1 MQSQSIVIYFKKS
14 LLIWSIVLLI
24 ISFTNGSSQ
33 AQSIDF
39 YCPPL
44 QTELLLSGTF
54 GEIRSNH
61 FHSGVDF
68 KTGKNGVPVFSI
80 GDGYIVRIK
89 ISSVG
94 FGKVLYINHPEG
106 YTSVYA
112 HLHSFNDDL
121 ERFVDSI
128 QHSKNDY
135 ELEVFPDS
143 NLFRV
148 KREDFIG
155 LSGNTGG
162 SEAPHLHFEIRDTKS
177 ENIVNP
183 QFTNWNIIDSIKP
196 VLSKV
201 NFYSFQPNYWDK
213 LPQELFFDA
222 NYRDSLIVLHSKSE
236 LIGLGISSY
245 DKQSGSSTLGIFAA
259 NLCVDDA
266 SVFSYNYATFSFSE
280 NSFANAHIDFSEKI
294 FKKIETERL
303 FILPNDACSIYKN
316 QVKNG
321 IKMIPNQVYRIE
333 IEISDFTGN
342 TTTKQFSIVNR
353 PLEENK
359 EVVNA
364 MIDCRKEFNLELAKI
379 KITIPKNALYQD
391 TKHLFTI
398 DKNILK
404 GFITPSIQILD
415 RDITLHKSMLIS
427 FASFKYDE
435 KIVLAKLDDLNK
447 AVSYLNKTN
456 SKIDFLSKT
465 GGKFALTYD
474 TIAPKVTSYAFTSDG
489 VNFDPRLSIFIN
501 ESMSGLKSQEV
512 FINGI
517 KQISVW
523 DPRIKEIYICLKD
536 VSMYPNKILINL
548 VDYCNNKSTV
558 EFSI

>member
-1 MQSQSIVIYFKKS
+1 MQSQSIALYFKKN
-14 LLIWSIVLLI
+14 LVIWSIVLLI
-24 ISFTNGSSQ
+24 MSLKYSSCQ

-89 ISSVG
+89 ISTVG

-121 ERFVDSI
+121 EQFVDSI

-162 SEAPHLHFEIRDTKS
+162 SEGPHLHFEIRDTKS
-177 ENIVNP
+177 ENIINP
-183 QFTNWNIIDSIKP
+183 QFTNWTIIDSIKP
-196 VLSKV
+196 VLTKV
-201 NFYSFQPNYWDK
+201 NFYSFQTNYWDK
-213 LPQELFFDA
+213 LPQELFF
-222 NYRDSLIVLHSKSE
+222 NSTYRDSLIVLHSKSE

-245 DKQSGSSTLGIFAA
+245 DKQIESSTLGIFAV
-259 NLCVDDA
+259 NLCVDDT
-266 SVFSYNYATFSFSE
+266 SVFSYKYSTFSFSE
-280 NSFANAHIDFSEKI
+280 TSFANAHIDFSEKI

-303 FILPNDACSIYKN
+303 FILPNDTCSIYKN
-316 QVKNG
+316 QVENG
-321 IKMIPNQVYRIE
+321 IKMIPNQIYRLE
-333 IEISDFTGN
+333 IEISDFAGN

-353 PLEENK
+353 PLEEKAAQLDSMINCSK
-359 EVVNA
+359 ELNF
-364 MIDCRKEFNLELAKI
+364 DLANI
-379 KITIPKNALYQD
+379 KISIPKNALYQD
-391 TKHLFTI
+391 TKQLFTI
-398 DKNILK
+398 EKNILK

-415 RDITLHKSMLIS
+415 RDISLYKPMLIS
-427 FASFKYDE
+427 FSPIKYSE
-435 KIVLAKLDDLNK
+435 KIVLAKLDHLNK

-474 TIAPKVTSYAFTSDG
+474 SIAPTVISFAFTADD
-489 VNFDPRLSIFIN
+489 VNFEPRLSVFIN

-512 FINGI
+512 YINGI

-523 DPRIKEIYICLKD
+523 DPRIKEIYISLKD

-558 EFSI
+558 EFLI

>member
-1 MQSQSIVIYFKKS
+1 MQSQSISLSFKKS
-14 LLIWSIVLLI
+14 LLIWSSILLI
-24 ISFTNGSSQ
+24 ISFTKELSQ

-44 QTELLLSGTF
+44 QTDLLLSGTF

-61 FHSGVDF
+61 FHSGIDF

-89 ISSVG
+89 ISTVG

-128 QHSKNDY
+128 QRSKNDY
-135 ELEVFPDS
+135 EMEVFPDS

-162 SEAPHLHFEIRDTKS
+162 SEGPHLHFEMRDTKS
-177 ENIVNP
+177 ENIINP

-213 LPQELFFDA
+213 LPQELSFDA
-222 NYRDSLIVLHSKSE
+222 TDRDSLIVLHSKSE
-236 LIGLGISSY
+236 LIGLGISAY
-245 DKQSGSSTLGIFAA
+245 DKQIAASTLGIFAA
-259 NLCVDDA
+259 NLCVDDT
-266 SVFSYNYATFSFSE
+266 SVFSYNYSTFSFSE
-280 NSFANAHIDFSEKI
+280 TSFVNAHIDFSEKI
-294 FKKIETERL
+294 AKKIETERL
-303 FILPNDACSIYKN
+303 FILPNDTCSIYKN
-316 QVKNG
+316 QVENG
-321 IKMIPNQVYRIE
+321 IKLIPNQVYRIE
-333 IEISDFTGN
+333 IEISDFAGN
-342 TTTKQFSIVNR
+342 TSYHQFSIVNR
-353 PLEENK
+353 PLDETTVELDS
-359 EVVNA
+359 
-364 MIDCRKEFNLELAKI
+364 MIDCTKEFNFALSNI
-379 KITIPKNALYQD
+379 SITIPQNGLYQD
-391 TKHLFTI
+391 TKQLFTI
-398 DKNILK
+398 EKNILK
-404 GFITPSIQILD
+404 GFITPCMQILD
-415 RDITLHKSMLIS
+415 RDIPLHKSMLIS
-427 FASFKYDE
+427 FAPIIYNE

-456 SKIDFLSKT
+456 SKVDFLTKT

-474 TIAPKVTSYAFTSDG
+474 TIAPTVTSYAFTSDD
-489 VNFDPRLSIFIN
+489 VNYEPRLSIFIN

-512 FINGI
+512 YINGI

-523 DPRIKEIYICLKD
+523 DPRTKDIYISLED
-536 VSMYPNKILINL
+536 VSTFPNIILINL
-548 VDYCNNKSTV
+548 VDNCNNKSTI
-558 EFSI
+558 EFLI

>member
-1 MQSQSIVIYFKKS
+1 MQSQSISLSFKKS
-14 LLIWSIVLLI
+14 LLIWSSMLLI
-24 ISFTNGSSQ
+24 ISFTQGLSQ

-44 QTELLLSGTF
+44 QTDLLLSGTF

-61 FHSGVDF
+61 FHSGIDF

-89 ISSVG
+89 ISTVG

-128 QHSKNDY
+128 QRSKNDY
-135 ELEVFPDS
+135 EMEVFPDS

-162 SEAPHLHFEIRDTKS
+162 SEGPHLHFEMRDTKS
-177 ENIVNP
+177 ENIINP

-213 LPQELFFDA
+213 LPQELSFDA
-222 NYRDSLIVLHSKSE
+222 TDRDSLIVLHSKSE
-236 LIGLGISSY
+236 LIGLGISAY
-245 DKQSGSSTLGIFAA
+245 DKQIAASTLGIFAA
-259 NLCVDDA
+259 NLCVDDT
-266 SVFSYNYATFSFSE
+266 SVFSYNYSTFSFSE
-280 NSFANAHIDFSEKI
+280 TSFVNAHIDFSEKI
-294 FKKIETERL
+294 AKKIETERL
-303 FILPNDACSIYKN
+303 FILPNDTCSIYKN
-316 QVKNG
+316 QVENG

-333 IEISDFTGN
+333 IEISDFAGN
-342 TTTKQFSIVNR
+342 TSSHQFSIVNR
-353 PLEENK
+353 PLDETTVELDS
-359 EVVNA
+359 
-364 MIDCRKEFNLELAKI
+364 MIDCTKEFNFALSNI
-379 KITIPKNALYQD
+379 SISIPQNGLYQD
-391 TKHLFTI
+391 TKQLFTFE
-398 DKNILK
+398 KNILK
-404 GFITPSIQILD
+404 GFITPCMQILD
-415 RDITLHKSMLIS
+415 RDIPLHKSMLIS
-427 FASFKYDE
+427 FAPIIYNE

-456 SKIDFLSKT
+456 SKVDFLTKT

-474 TIAPKVTSYAFTSDG
+474 TIAPTVTSYAFTSDD
-489 VNFDPRLSIFIN
+489 VNYEPRLSIFIN

-512 FINGI
+512 YINGI

-523 DPRIKEIYICLKD
+523 DPRTKDIYISLED
-536 VSMYPNKILINL
+536 VSTFPNIILINL
-548 VDYCNNKSTV
+548 VDNCNNKSTI
-558 EFSI
+558 EFLI

>member
-1 MQSQSIVIYFKKS
+1 MQSQSISLSFKKS
-14 LLIWSIVLLI
+14 LLIWSSMLLI
-24 ISFTNGSSQ
+24 NSFTKGLSQ

-44 QTELLLSGTF
+44 QTDLLLSGTF
-54 GEIRSNH
+54 GEIRTNH
-61 FHSGVDF
+61 FHSGIDF

-128 QHSKNDY
+128 QRSKNDY
-135 ELEVFPDS
+135 EMEVFPDS

-162 SEAPHLHFEIRDTKS
+162 SEGPHLHFEIRDTKS

-213 LPQELFFDA
+213 LPQELSFNATD
-222 NYRDSLIVLHSKSE
+222 RDSLIVLHSKSE
-236 LIGLGISSY
+236 LIGLGISAY
-245 DKQSGSSTLGIFAA
+245 DKQIAASTLGIFAA
-259 NLCVDDA
+259 NLCVDDT
-266 SVFSYNYATFSFSE
+266 SVFSYNYSTFSFSE
-280 NSFANAHIDFSEKI
+280 TSFVNAHIDFSEKI
-294 FKKIETERL
+294 AKKIETERL
-303 FILPNDACSIYKN
+303 FTLPNDTCSIYKN
-316 QVKNG
+316 QVENG

-333 IEISDFTGN
+333 IEISDFAGN
-342 TTTKQFSIVNR
+342 TSSHQFSIVNR
-353 PLEENK
+353 PLDETTEELDS
-359 EVVNA
+359 
-364 MIDCRKEFNLELAKI
+364 MIDCTKEFNFALSNI
-379 KITIPKNALYQD
+379 SITIPKNGLYQD
-391 TKHLFTI
+391 TKQRFTI
-398 DKNILK
+398 EKNILK
-404 GFITPSIQILD
+404 SFITPCMQILD
-415 RDITLHKSMLIS
+415 RDIPLHKSMLIS
-427 FASFKYDE
+427 FTPIIYNE

-456 SKIDFLSKT
+456 SKVDFLTKT

-474 TIAPKVTSYAFTSDG
+474 TIAPTVTSYAFTSDD
-489 VNFDPRLSIFIN
+489 VNYEPRLSIFIN

-512 FINGI
+512 YINGI

-523 DPRIKEIYICLKD
+523 DPRTKDIYISLED
-536 VSMYPNKILINL
+536 VSTFPNIILINL
-548 VDYCNNKSTV
+548 VDNCNNKSTI
-558 EFSI
+558 EFLI